1 MVWSPTPL
9 RYTGCC
15 VPSMLMSIIR
25 TGLASSI
32 DWWYRPQ
39 TITNTIPYH
48 VVPICVNGGAHWC
61 QYTFLRATERMVVSS
76 VWWQKYIK
84 QVVTAHMH
92 HQQPTETQ
100 YFGINIIKWNI
111 YYIQQS
117 TINGEQY
124 THTGRTTIH
133 TQAEQHFTTWAE
145 QHFTHKPNY
154 IHLLGLTT
162 KHSSF
167 GITKVWM

>member
-1 MVWSPTPL
+1 MAVL
-9 RYTGCC
+9 TGANIHVYVPPNVC
-15 VPSMLMSIIR
+15 V
-25 TGLASSI
+25 
-32 DWWYRPQ
+32 
-39 TITNTIPYH
+39 
-48 VVPICVNGGAHWC
+48 
-61 QYTFLRATERMVVSS
+61 EVVSS
-76 VWWQKYIK
+76 VWWQKYTK

-124 THTGRTTIH
+124 THTGRTTFH
-133 TQAEQHFTTWAE
+133 TQAEPHFTTWAE
-145 QHFTHKPNY
+145 QHCTHKPNN

-162 KHSSF
+162 KLSSFGF
-167 GITKVWM
+167 GITKRWMYTTKQKNNNITLKIVYWPSSNEKETQQSTTNYNNKHINEIQKYTQQ

>member
-1 MVWSPTPL
+1 MAVL
-9 RYTGCC
+9 TGANIHVYVPPNVC
-15 VPSMLMSIIR
+15 V
-25 TGLASSI
+25 
-32 DWWYRPQ
+32 
-39 TITNTIPYH
+39 
-48 VVPICVNGGAHWC
+48 
-61 QYTFLRATERMVVSS
+61 EVVSS
-76 VWWQKYIK
+76 VWWQKYTK

-124 THTGRTTIH
+124 THTGRTTFH
-133 TQAEQHFTTWAE
+133 TQAEPHFTTWAE
-145 QHFTHKPNY
+145 QHCTHKPNN

-162 KHSSF
+162 KLSSFGF
-167 GITKVWM
+167 GITKRWMYTTTKQQNNNNITLKIVYWPSSLLTIK